1 MKMTRTLP
9 KVLLALAVF
18 SWPYYCFSENIYG
31 NTENAASKAHTWAM
45 NNLLPSQT
53 GLTVEGIF
61 HRYTLTKDSTKDS
74 TVSITNKKIGS
85 DGYIYEYTDDWNRI
99 PGGTKVTYDPI
110 PSTLGNLFGNGE
122 IKVTGDGSLS
132 DVTILYHYKFDPCH
146 TPLSDPTCPD
156 FKDALYQYLLDN
168 NLLDSPNVD
177 DPFYNQWVQ
186 IQLDEQAEAE
196 EQEALEAQEE
206 EESEELSVEEILS
219 VAGAAE
225 KIADPMQQLNMM
237 KQIAAV
243 GKLELYYNVVIDGG
257 VYKDNLTIEGGTIE
271 DNFSGLR
278 NLTQDSV
285 HKSIVRSQYDD

>member
-1 MKMTRTLP
+1 M
-9 KVLLALAVF
+9 LLALVVF
-18 SWPYYCFSENIYG
+18 SWPYYCYSENIYG
-31 NTENAASKAHTWAM
+31 NTKNAASNAHRWAM

-53 GLTVEGIF
+53 GLSVEGIF
-61 HRYTLTKDSTKDS
+61 HRYTLTKDPTKDS
-74 TVSITNKKIGS
+74 TVSITNKKIGG
-85 DGYIYEYTDDWNRI
+85 DGYIYEYTDNWNKI
-99 PGGTKVTYDPI
+99 PGGTKVTYDPV
-110 PSTLGNLFGNGE
+110 PSTLGNLFGDGE

-146 TPLSDPTCPD
+146 TPLTDPSCPD

-168 NLLDSPNVD
+168 NLLDTPNVE

-186 IQLDEQAEAE
+186 IQLEEQAEAE
-196 EQEALEAQEE
+196 EQEALEIEE
-206 EESEELSVEEILS
+206 AEESEELSVEEILS

-243 GKLELYYNVVIDGG
+243 GKLELYYNAVIDGG
-257 VYKDNLTIEGGTIE
+257 VYKDNLVIDGGNIT
-271 DNFSGLR
+271 DNAKGLR

-285 HKSIVRSQYDD
+285 HRSIVRSQYDD

>member
-1 MKMTRTLP
+1 
-9 KVLLALAVF
+9 VLLALVVF
-18 SWPYYCFSENIYG
+18 SWPCYSYSENVYG
-31 NTENAASKAHTWAM
+31 NTENAASKAHTWVM

-53 GLTVEGIF
+53 GLTIEGVF
-61 HRYTLTKDSTKDS
+61 HRYTITKDPTTNSI
-74 TVSITNKKIGS
+74 VSITNKKIGS
-85 DGYIYEYTDDWNRI
+85 DEYIYEYVDDWNKI
-99 PGGTKVTYDPI
+99 PGGTKVTYDAV
-110 PSTLGNLFGNGE
+110 PSKLGNLFGDGE

-177 DPFYNQWVQ
+177 DPFYDQWVQ

-196 EQEALEAQEE
+196 EQKALETKEE

-225 KIADPMQQLNMM
+225 EIADPLQQMEMM
-237 KQIAAV
+237 AQIAAI
-243 GKLELYYNVVIDGG
+243 GKLESYYNITMDGG
-257 VYKDNLTIEGGTIE
+257 VYKDTLKIDGGDIKDNLR
-271 DNFSGLR
+271 GLR
-278 NLTQDSV
+278 NLAQDSV
-285 HKSIVRSQYDD
+285 HRSIVRSQYGD

>member
-1 MKMTRTLP
+1 M
-9 KVLLALAVF
+9 VF
-18 SWPYYCFSENIYG
+18 SWPCYSYSENVYG
-31 NTENAASKAHTWAM
+31 NTENAASKAHTWVM

-53 GLTVEGIF
+53 GLTIEGVF
-61 HRYTLTKDSTKDS
+61 HRYTITKDPTTNSI
-74 TVSITNKKIGS
+74 VSITNKKIGS
-85 DGYIYEYTDDWNRI
+85 DEYIYEYVDDWNKI
-99 PGGTKVTYDPI
+99 PGGTKVTYDAV
-110 PSTLGNLFGNGE
+110 PSKLGNLFGDGE

-177 DPFYNQWVQ
+177 DPFYDQWVQ

-196 EQEALEAQEE
+196 EQKALETKEE

-225 KIADPMQQLNMM
+225 EIADPLQQMEMM
-237 KQIAAV
+237 AQIAAI
-243 GKLELYYNVVIDGG
+243 GKLESYYNITMDGG
-257 VYKDNLTIEGGTIE
+257 VYKDTLKIDGGDIKDNLR
-271 DNFSGLR
+271 GLR
-278 NLTQDSV
+278 NLAQDSV
-285 HKSIVRSQYDD
+285 HRSIVRSQYGD

>member
-1 MKMTRTLP
+1 
-9 KVLLALAVF
+9 
-18 SWPYYCFSENIYG
+18 
-31 NTENAASKAHTWAM
+31 M

-61 HRYTLTKDSTKDS
+61 HRYTLTKDATKDS
-74 TVSITNKKIGS
+74 TVSITNKKING
-85 DGYIYEYTDDWNRI
+85 DGYIYEYIDDWNKI
-99 PGGTKVTYDPI
+99 PGGTKVTYDAV

-156 FKDALYQYLLDN
+156 FQSALYQYLLDN
-168 NLLDSPNVD
+168 NLLDAPNVE

-186 IQLDEQAEAE
+186 IQLDEQAETE
-196 EQEALEAQEE
+196 KQEAVEVQEE
-206 EESEELSVEEILS
+206 EENEELSVEEILS

-237 KQIAAV
+237 QQIAAI
-243 GKLELYYNVVIDGG
+243 GKLELYYNTVIDGG
-257 VYKDNLTIEGGTIE
+257 VYKDNLIINGGTIE
-271 DNFSGLR
+271 DNFNGLR
-278 NLTQDSV
+278 NLAQDSV
-285 HKSIVRSQYDD
+285 HRGIVRSQYDD

>member
-1 MKMTRTLP
+1 M
-9 KVLLALAVF
+9 LLALVVF
-18 SWPYYCFSENIYG
+18 SWPYYCYSENVYG

-61 HRYTLTKDSTKDS
+61 HRYTLTKDPTKDS
-74 TVSITNKKIGS
+74 TVSITNKKIGN
-85 DGYIYEYTDDWNRI
+85 DGYIYEYTDDWNKI

-122 IKVTGDGSLS
+122 IKVIGDGSLS

-146 TPLSDPTCPD
+146 TPLTDPSCPD
-156 FKDALYQYLLDN
+156 FKTALYQYLLDN
-168 NLLDSPNVD
+168 NLLDAQNVQ
-177 DPFYNQWVQ
+177 DPYYDQWVQ
-186 IQLDEQAEAE
+186 MQLEEQAETE
-196 EQEALEAQEE
+196 KQEVLETKEE
-206 EESEELSVEEILS
+206 EESDELSVEEILS

-225 KIADPMQQLNMM
+225 KIADPSEQIAMM
-237 KQIAAV
+237 KQIAAI
-243 GKLELYYNVVIDGG
+243 GKLELYYNIAIDGG
-257 VYKDNLTIEGGTIE
+257 VYKDNLTIEGGTIK

-285 HKSIVRSQYDD
+285 HRSIVRSQYDD

>member
-1 MKMTRTLP
+1 M
-9 KVLLALAVF
+9 AVF

-53 GLTVEGIF
+53 GLTVEGVF
-61 HRYTLTKDSTKDS
+61 HRYTLTKDATKDS
-74 TVSITNKKIGS
+74 TVSITNKKISG
-85 DGYIYEYTDDWNRI
+85 DGYIYEYIDDWNKI
-99 PGGTKVTYDPI
+99 PGGTKVTYDAV
-110 PSTLGNLFGNGE
+110 PSTLGNLFGDGE

-132 DVTILYHYKFDPCH
+132 DVIILYHYKFDPCH

-168 NLLDSPNVD
+168 NLLDAPNVE

-206 EESEELSVEEILS
+206 EENEELSVEEILS

-237 KQIAAV
+237 QQIAAV
-243 GKLELYYNVVIDGG
+243 GKLELYYNAVIDGG
-257 VYKDNLTIEGGTIE
+257 VYKDNLIIEGGTIV
-271 DNFSGLR
+271 DNVRGLR

-285 HKSIVRSQYDD
+285 HRGIVRSQYDD

>member
-1 MKMTRTLP
+1 
-9 KVLLALAVF
+9 VLLALVVF
-18 SWPYYCFSENIYG
+18 SWPYSCFSENIYG
-31 NTENAASKAHTWAM
+31 NTKNAASKAHTWAM

-61 HRYTLTKDSTKDS
+61 HRYTLTKDPTKDS

-85 DGYIYEYTDDWNRI
+85 DKYIYEYTDNWNKI
-99 PGGTKVTYDPI
+99 PGGTKVTYDAV

-168 NLLDSPNVD
+168 NLLNSPNVE
-177 DPFYNQWVQ
+177 DPYYNKWVQ

-196 EQEALEAQEE
+196 ELEAEEAEAE
-206 EESEELSVEEILS
+206 EESEELTVEEILS
-219 VAGAAE
+219 VAGVIE
-225 KIADPMQQLNMM
+225 KIADPVQQLQMM
-237 KQIAAV
+237 QQIAAV
-243 GKLELYYNVVIDGG
+243 GKLELYYNLDIDGG
-257 VYKDNLTIEGGTIE
+257 VYEDALKIDGGEINDNVRAWRSLG
-271 DNFSGLR
+271 
-278 NLTQDSV
+278 QDSV
-285 HKSIVRSQYDD
+285 HRSMVRSQYDD

>member
-1 MKMTRTLP
+1 
-9 KVLLALAVF
+9 
-18 SWPYYCFSENIYG
+18 
-31 NTENAASKAHTWAM
+31 M

-61 HRYTLTKDSTKDS
+61 HRYTLTKDATKDS
-74 TVSITNKKIGS
+74 TVSITNKKVGS
-85 DGYIYEYTDDWNRI
+85 NEYIYEYIDDWNKI

-110 PSTLGNLFGNGE
+110 PSTLGNLFGDGE

-156 FKDALYQYLLDN
+156 FQDALYQYLLDN
-168 NLLDSPNVD
+168 NLLDSPNVE

-206 EESEELSVEEILS
+206 EEETEELSVEEILS

-225 KIADPMQQLNMM
+225 KIADSAQQLDMM

-243 GKLELYYNVVIDGG
+243 GKLELYYNTVIDGG
-257 VYKDNLTIEGGTIE
+257 IYKDTLTIEGGTIE

-285 HKSIVRSQYDD
+285 HRSIVRSQYGD

>member
-1 MKMTRTLP
+1 M
-9 KVLLALAVF
+9 LLALVVF
-18 SWPYYCFSENIYG
+18 SWPYYCSSENIYG
-31 NTENAASKAHTWAM
+31 NTKNAASNAHRWAM

-53 GLTVEGIF
+53 GLSVEGIF
-61 HRYTLTKDSTKDS
+61 HRYTLTKDPTKDS
-74 TVSITNKKIGS
+74 TVSITNKKIGG
-85 DGYIYEYTDDWNRI
+85 DGYIYEYTDNWNKI
-99 PGGTKVTYDPI
+99 PGGTKVTYDAV
-110 PSTLGNLFGNGE
+110 PSTLGNLFGDGE

-146 TPLSDPTCPD
+146 TPLTDPSCPD

-168 NLLDSPNVD
+168 NLLDTPNVE

-186 IQLDEQAEAE
+186 IQLEEQAEAE
-196 EQEALEAQEE
+196 EQEALEIEE
-206 EESEELSVEEILS
+206 AEESEELSVEEILS

-243 GKLELYYNVVIDGG
+243 GKLELYYNAVIDGG
-257 VYKDNLTIEGGTIE
+257 VYKDNLVIDGGNIT
-271 DNFSGLR
+271 DNAKGLR

-285 HKSIVRSQYDD
+285 HRSIVRSQYDD

>member
-1 MKMTRTLP
+1 M
-9 KVLLALAVF
+9 LLALVVF
-18 SWPYYCFSENIYG
+18 SWPCYSYSENVYG
-31 NTENAASKAHTWAM
+31 NTENAASKAHTWVM

-53 GLTVEGIF
+53 GLTIEGVF
-61 HRYTLTKDSTKDS
+61 HRYTITKDPTTNSI
-74 TVSITNKKIGS
+74 VSITNKKIGS
-85 DGYIYEYTDDWNRI
+85 DEYIYEYVDDWNKI
-99 PGGTKVTYDPI
+99 PGGTKVTYDAV
-110 PSTLGNLFGNGE
+110 PSKLGNLFGDGE

-177 DPFYNQWVQ
+177 DPFYDQWVQ

-196 EQEALEAQEE
+196 EQKALETKEE

-225 KIADPMQQLNMM
+225 EIADPLQQMEMM
-237 KQIAAV
+237 AQIAAI
-243 GKLELYYNVVIDGG
+243 GKLESYYNITMDGG
-257 VYKDNLTIEGGTIE
+257 VYKDTLKIDGGDIKDNLR
-271 DNFSGLR
+271 GLR
-278 NLTQDSV
+278 NLAQDSV
-285 HKSIVRSQYDD
+285 HRSIVRSQYGD